1 MEDVTPLVES
11 AARGGQLLPAE
22 IQAVAVCLRS
32 AHHIRKHLAPLA
44 TQVPRLASVAR
55 GIADLSALIQAIERT
70 IGPRGEV
77 LDSAS
82 PPLRGLRHAVRETHD
97 RLLERLQRTLA
108 SAMGQGIAQES
119 IITERDGRYVIP
131 IKAES
136 RGHLRGVV
144 HDLSSS
150 GATVFVE
157 PLDAV
162 DLGNAWREARA
173 DEAHEIE
180 RVLRRLSDAI
190 GAESGPIRAAVAAL
204 GEIDFAFAKARL
216 AEELDAGLPQEGA
229 DQGWLVEAPAEF
241 RLQTARHPLLS
252 GEVVPIALAIGG
264 ESRGMLVTGPNT
276 GGKTVALKTVGLLAL
291 MAQAGLPVPAE
302 VGSQFPVYGSVF
314 ADIGDEQSIAQ
325 SLSTFSSH
333 MRNIIQ
339 IVNEAGPETLVL
351 LDELGAGTDPAEG
364 TALGRAVLQHLL
376 DVGATVVATTHH
388 GELKLFAAETA
399 GMINASVEFDP
410 ETLAPTY
417 RLAVGLPGRSNAIAI
432 AERLGMPAPLLRAAR
447 MGFAPSR
454 RSVDT
459 LLEEVQ
465 RERTAAAD
473 ASRAERIAREEAETI
488 RRRLGE
494 RLERIDAEERA
505 ILTRGEREMEE
516 RLAALQREI
525 RAAERALQKGD
536 KAAVTQALD
545 HAAAGRDELE
555 RVRAARRRVQERR
568 RPAPPRP
575 PDPTRITPGDIVHLR
590 GLDQPGEALS
600 AVEADGMIA
609 IQLGA
614 LHTRVRAEQI
624 ERIGGSRPE
633 QSDARPLPPPP
644 SPGARIELRGQT
656 VDEALPNVATFLDQA
671 YRAGERRLEVVHGKG
686 TGTLRQAVRELLTD
700 HPLVSRYAPAARE
713 EGGEGVTI
721 VYVAV

>member
-22 IQAVAVCLRS
+22 IQAVAACLRS

-44 TQVPRLASVAR
+44 AQVPTLAGVAR

-82 PPLRGLRHAVRETHD
+82 PPLRGLRRAVRETHD

-136 RGHLRGVV
+136 RGQLRGVV

-216 AEELDAGLPQEGA
+216 AEELDAGLPQESA

-252 GEVVPIALAIGG
+252 GDVVPIALAIGG

-314 ADIGDEQSIAQ
+314 ADIGDEQSIEQ

-388 GELKLFAAETA
+388 GELKLFAAEAA

-410 ETLAPTY
+410 QTLAAHLPA
-417 RLAVGLPGRSNAIAI
+417 RGGPARAQQRDRHRGAAGHARAAAPRRPHGLRAVAPQRRHAAGGCAARAHGRRRRQPRGAHRARGGGDDPPAPGGAAGAHRRRGTRHPHPGRTGDGGTGWPRSSA
-432 AERLGMPAPLLRAAR
+432 RSAPRSAR
-447 MGFAPSR
+447 CKKGISRPSR
-454 RSVDT
+454 RRWITPPPAGTNWSGCARRGGACRSAIARRPLGRPT
-459 LLEEVQ
+459 
-465 RERTAAAD
+465 RP
-473 ASRAERIAREEAETI
+473 ASRPAMSSICVAWTSP
-488 RRRLGE
+488 
-494 RLERIDAEERA
+494 
-505 ILTRGEREMEE
+505 
-516 RLAALQREI
+516 
-525 RAAERALQKGD
+525 
-536 KAAVTQALD
+536 
-545 HAAAGRDELE
+545 
-555 RVRAARRRVQERR
+555 ARR
-568 RPAPPRP
+568 
-575 PDPTRITPGDIVHLR
+575 
-590 GLDQPGEALS
+590 S
-600 AVEADGMIA
+600 
-609 IQLGA
+609 
-614 LHTRVRAEQI
+614 
-624 ERIGGSRPE
+624 
-633 QSDARPLPPPP
+633 PP
-644 SPGARIELRGQT
+644 SKR
-656 VDEALPNVATFLDQA
+656 
-671 YRAGERRLEVVHGKG
+671 
-686 TGTLRQAVRELLTD
+686 TG
-700 HPLVSRYAPAARE
+700 
-713 EGGEGVTI
+713 
-721 VYVAV
+721 